1 MFKKLIFLSISA
13 FMFSQQTEEW
23 DLQKTIDYA
32 ISKHPTVQQSILK
45 VDQRKQEITASKG
58 MLLPSVSASTSQ
70 NYSFGSTINPGTNQ
84 REALNVGTTQFSA
97 IANWEL
103 FNWRNFMN
111 ISLSKMNK
119 ESSDYRLKAV
129 QNDIALNVIQLFFQY
144 QNDKALLGVLKT
156 QLDGVEEQIK
166 RTEKEVEI
174 GNRPKSD
181 IYDIKANMGTLQE
194 QWISAKNQK
203 EISKNNLLNALAINS
218 DNIDFVQN
226 TTDTSSELAFSDENF
241 VKEMLEKNPAYL
253 AAAKDIQASAE
264 KIRVERSGYL
274 PTLNGQY
281 SWSTFY
287 SKVLGGNQPTT
298 AFSDQFNQNK
308 NQQVYFNLSIPV
320 FNKLQ
325 VKSNVEIAKL
335 NKINADLEKEK
346 TVNNLVTA
354 LKAIK
359 IQYQNSEEKYRLLQ
373 QNFENQKLS
382 FEKSEEKYKEGLM
395 DAYTFFVV
403 RNNWLQANF
412 NLIKSRYD
420 VMLQEELWKIYNK

>member
-32 ISKHPTVQQSILK
+32 MSKHPTVQQSILK

-119 ESSDYRLKAV
+119 ESSDYRLKAI

-226 TTDTSSELAFSDENF
+226 TTDTSSALAFSDENF

-298 AFSDQFNQNK
+298 VFSDQFNQNK

>member
-194 QWISAKNQK
+194 QWVSAKNQK

-226 TTDTSSELAFSDENF
+226 TTDTSSALAFSDENF

-420 VMLQEELWKIYNK
+420 VMLQEELWKIYNR

>member
-1 MFKKLIFLSISA
+1 
-13 FMFSQQTEEW
+13 MFSQQTEEW
-23 DLQKTIDYA
+23 DLQKTVDYA

-58 MLLPSVSASTSQ
+58 MLLPSFSASTSQ

-144 QNDKALLGVLKT
+144 QNDKAWLGVLKT

-194 QWISAKNQK
+194 QWVSAKNQK
-203 EISKNNLLNALAINS
+203 EISKNNLLNALAITS
-218 DNIDFVQN
+218 DNIDFAQN
-226 TTDTSSELAFSDENF
+226 TSDTSSVLAFSDENF

-253 AAAKDIQASAE
+253 AAAKEIQVSAE

-308 NQQVYFNLSIPV
+308 NQQVYFNLNIPV

-346 TVNNLVTA
+346 TVSNLVAA
-354 LKAIK
+354 LKSIK

-382 FEKSEEKYKEGLM
+382 FDKSEEKYKEGLM

-403 RNNWLQANF
+403 RNNWLQANY

-420 VMLQEELWKIYNK
+420 VMLQEELWKIYNR

>member
-23 DLQKTIDYA
+23 DLQKTVDYA

-45 VDQRKQEITASKG
+45 VDQSKQEITASKG

-144 QNDKALLGVLKT
+144 QNDKAWLGVLKT

-194 QWISAKNQK
+194 QWVSAKNQK
-203 EISKNNLLNALAINS
+203 EISKNNLLNALAITS
-218 DNIDFVQN
+218 DNIDFAQN
-226 TTDTSSELAFSDENF
+226 TSDTSSVLAFSDENF

-253 AAAKDIQASAE
+253 AAAKEIQVSAE

-346 TVNNLVTA
+346 TVSNLVAA
-354 LKAIK
+354 LKSIK

-382 FEKSEEKYKEGLM
+382 FDKSEEKYKEGLM

-403 RNNWLQANF
+403 RNNWLQANY

-420 VMLQEELWKIYNK
+420 VMLQEELWKIYNR

>member
-32 ISKHPTVQQSILK
+32 MSKHPTVQQSILK

-194 QWISAKNQK
+194 QWVSAKNQK

-226 TTDTSSELAFSDENF
+226 TTDTSSALAFSDENF

-264 KIRVERSGYL
+264 KIRVERGGYL

>member
-32 ISKHPTVQQSILK
+32 MSKHPTVQQSILK
-45 VDQRKQEITASKG
+45 LDQRKQEITASKG

-194 QWISAKNQK
+194 QWVSAKNQK

-226 TTDTSSELAFSDENF
+226 TTDTSSALAFSDENF

>member
-32 ISKHPTVQQSILK
+32 MSKHPTVQQSILK

-103 FNWRNFMN
+103 FNWRNFLN

-226 TTDTSSELAFSDENF
+226 TTDTSSALAFSDENF

-264 KIRVERSGYL
+264 KIGVERSGYL

-420 VMLQEELWKIYNK
+420 VMLQEELWKIYNR

>member
-32 ISKHPTVQQSILK
+32 MSKHPTVQQSILK

-194 QWISAKNQK
+194 QWVSAKNQK

-226 TTDTSSELAFSDENF
+226 TTDTSSALAFSDENF

-308 NQQVYFNLSIPV
+308 NQQVYFNLNIPV

>member
-23 DLQKTIDYA
+23 DLKKTVDYA

-144 QNDKALLGVLKT
+144 QNDKAWLGVLKT

-194 QWISAKNQK
+194 QWVSAKNQK
-203 EISKNNLLNALAINS
+203 EISKNNLLNALAITS
-218 DNIDFVQN
+218 DNIDFAQN
-226 TTDTSSELAFSDENF
+226 TSDTSSVLAFSDENF

-253 AAAKDIQASAE
+253 AAAKEIQVSAE

-287 SKVLGGNQPTT
+287 SKVLGGSQPTT

-346 TVNNLVTA
+346 TVSNLVAA
-354 LKAIK
+354 LNSIK

-382 FEKSEEKYKEGLM
+382 FDKSEEKYKEGLM

-403 RNNWLQANF
+403 RNNWLQANY

-420 VMLQEELWKIYNK
+420 VMLQEELWKIYNR

>member
-32 ISKHPTVQQSILK
+32 MSKHPTVQQSILK

-166 RTEKEVEI
+166 RTEQEVEI

-226 TTDTSSELAFSDENF
+226 TTDTSSALAFSDENF

-420 VMLQEELWKIYNK
+420 VMLQEELWKIYNR

>member
-194 QWISAKNQK
+194 QWVSAKNQK

-226 TTDTSSELAFSDENF
+226 TTDTSSALAFSDENF

-253 AAAKDIQASAE
+253 AAAKDIQASVE

>member
-13 FMFSQQTEEW
+13 FMFSQQTKEW

-194 QWISAKNQK
+194 QWVSAKNQK

-226 TTDTSSELAFSDENF
+226 TTDASSALAFSDENF

-308 NQQVYFNLSIPV
+308 NQQVYFNLNIPV

-346 TVNNLVTA
+346 TVNNLITA

-420 VMLQEELWKIYNK
+420 VMLQEELWKIYNR

>member
-1 MFKKLIFLSISA
+1 MLSSC
-13 FMFSQQTEEW
+13 
-23 DLQKTIDYA
+23 
-32 ISKHPTVQQSILK
+32 
-45 VDQRKQEITASKG
+45 
-58 MLLPSVSASTSQ
+58 
-70 NYSFGSTINPGTNQ
+70 
-84 REALNVGTTQFSA
+84 
-97 IANWEL
+97 
-103 FNWRNFMN
+103 
-111 ISLSKMNK
+111 
-119 ESSDYRLKAV
+119 
-129 QNDIALNVIQLFFQY
+129 FFQY

-194 QWISAKNQK
+194 QWVSAKNQK

-226 TTDTSSELAFSDENF
+226 TTDTSSALAFSDENF

-420 VMLQEELWKIYNK
+420 VMLQEELWKIYNR

>member
-23 DLQKTIDYA
+23 DLQKTVDYA

-119 ESSDYRLKAV
+119 ESSDYRLKAI

-144 QNDKALLGVLKT
+144 QNDKAWLGVLKT

-194 QWISAKNQK
+194 QWVSAKNQK
-203 EISKNNLLNALAINS
+203 EISKNNLLNALAITS
-218 DNIDFVQN
+218 DNIDFAQN
-226 TTDTSSELAFSDENF
+226 TSDTSSVLAFSDENF

-253 AAAKDIQASAE
+253 AAAKEIQVSAE
-264 KIRVERSGYL
+264 KIRLERSGYL

-287 SKVLGGNQPTT
+287 SKVLGGSQPTT

-346 TVNNLVTA
+346 TVSNLVAA
-354 LKAIK
+354 LKSIK

-382 FEKSEEKYKEGLM
+382 FDKSEEKYKEGLM

-403 RNNWLQANF
+403 RNNWLQANY

-420 VMLQEELWKIYNK
+420 VMLQEELWKIYNR

>member
-32 ISKHPTVQQSILK
+32 MSKHPTVQQSILK
-45 VDQRKQEITASKG
+45 VDQRKQEITASRG

-226 TTDTSSELAFSDENF
+226 TTDTSSALAFSDENF
-241 VKEMLEKNPAYL
+241 VKAMLEKNPAYL

-420 VMLQEELWKIYNK
+420 VMLQEELWKIYNR

>member
-23 DLQKTIDYA
+23 DLQKTVDYA

-144 QNDKALLGVLKT
+144 QNDKAWLGVLKT

-194 QWISAKNQK
+194 QWVSAKNQK
-203 EISKNNLLNALAINS
+203 EISKNNLLNALAITS
-218 DNIDFVQN
+218 DNIDFAQN
-226 TTDTSSELAFSDENF
+226 TSDTSSVLAFSDENF

-253 AAAKDIQASAE
+253 AAAKEIQVSAE

-308 NQQVYFNLSIPV
+308 NQQVYFNLNIPV

-346 TVNNLVTA
+346 TVSNLVAA
-354 LKAIK
+354 LKSIK

-382 FEKSEEKYKEGLM
+382 FDKSEEKYKEGLM

-403 RNNWLQANF
+403 RNNWLQANY

-420 VMLQEELWKIYNK
+420 VMLQEELWKIYNR

>member
-1 MFKKLIFLSISA
+1 MGPA
-13 FMFSQQTEEW
+13 
-23 DLQKTIDYA
+23 KTVDYA

-58 MLLPSVSASTSQ
+58 MLLPSVSANTSQ

-97 IANWEL
+97 TANWEL

-144 QNDKALLGVLKT
+144 QNDKAWFGVLKT

-194 QWISAKNQK
+194 QWVSAKIRKKFPKQSAQCISHYFGQCRFRSEYNGYIFCSGLFRRKLCKRNAGK
-203 EISKNNLLNALAINS
+203 ESGISGCCKRNPGFCREDQS
-218 DNIDFVQN
+218 R
-226 TTDTSSELAFSDENF
+226 
-241 VKEMLEKNPAYL
+241 EK
-253 AAAKDIQASAE
+253 
-264 KIRVERSGYL
+264 RL
-274 PTLNGQY
+274 PTNIERAVFVVY
-281 SWSTFY
+281 FY

-346 TVNNLVTA
+346 QSV
-354 LKAIK
+354 I
-359 IQYQNSEEKYRLLQ
+359 
-373 QNFENQKLS
+373 
-382 FEKSEEKYKEGLM
+382 
-395 DAYTFFVV
+395 
-403 RNNWLQANF
+403 WLQH
-412 NLIKSRYD
+412 
-420 VMLQEELWKIYNK
+420 

>member
-32 ISKHPTVQQSILK
+32 MSKHPTVQQSILK

-194 QWISAKNQK
+194 QWVSAKNQK

-226 TTDTSSELAFSDENF
+226 TTDTSSALAFSDENF

-308 NQQVYFNLSIPV
+308 NQQVYFNLSIPI

-420 VMLQEELWKIYNK
+420 VMLQEELWKIYNR

>member
-32 ISKHPTVQQSILK
+32 MSKHPTVQQSILK

-226 TTDTSSELAFSDENF
+226 TTDTSSALAFSDENF

-335 NKINADLEKEK
+335 NKTNADLEKEK

-420 VMLQEELWKIYNK
+420 VMLQEELWKIYNR

>member
-194 QWISAKNQK
+194 QWVSAKNQK

-226 TTDTSSELAFSDENF
+226 TTDTSSALAFSDENF

-420 VMLQEELWKIYNK
+420 VMLQEELRKIYNR

>member
-23 DLQKTIDYA
+23 DLQKTVDYA

-144 QNDKALLGVLKT
+144 QNDKAWLGVLKT

-194 QWISAKNQK
+194 QWVSAKNQK
-203 EISKNNLLNALAINS
+203 EISKNNLLNALAITS
-218 DNIDFVQN
+218 DNIDFAQN
-226 TTDTSSELAFSDENF
+226 TSDTSSVLAFSDENF
-241 VKEMLEKNPAYL
+241 VKEILEKNPAYL
-253 AAAKDIQASAE
+253 AAAKEIQVSAE

-346 TVNNLVTA
+346 TVSNLVAA
-354 LKAIK
+354 LKSIK

-382 FEKSEEKYKEGLM
+382 FDKSEEKYKEGLM

-403 RNNWLQANF
+403 RNNWLQANY

-420 VMLQEELWKIYNK
+420 VMLQEELWKIYNR

>member
-23 DLQKTIDYA
+23 DLQKTVDYA

-58 MLLPSVSASTSQ
+58 MLLPSVVANTSQ

-97 IANWEL
+97 TANWEL

-144 QNDKALLGVLKT
+144 QNDKAWLGVLKT

-194 QWISAKNQK
+194 QWVSAKNQK
-203 EISKNNLLNALAINS
+203 EISKNNLLNALAITS
-218 DNIDFVQN
+218 DNIDFAQN
-226 TTDTSSELAFSDENF
+226 TSDTSSVLAFSDENF

-253 AAAKDIQASAE
+253 AAAKEIQVSAE

-346 TVNNLVTA
+346 TVSNLVAA
-354 LKAIK
+354 LKSIK

-382 FEKSEEKYKEGLM
+382 FDKSEEKYKEGLM
-395 DAYTFFVV
+395 DAYTFFIV
-403 RNNWLQANF
+403 RNNWLQANY

-420 VMLQEELWKIYNK
+420 VMLQEELWKIYSK

>member
-32 ISKHPTVQQSILK
+32 MSKHPTVQQSILK

-194 QWISAKNQK
+194 QWVSAKNQK

-226 TTDTSSELAFSDENF
+226 TTDTSSALAFSDENF

-308 NQQVYFNLSIPV
+308 NQQLYFNLSIPV

-420 VMLQEELWKIYNK
+420 VMLQEELWKIYNR

>member
-1 MFKKLIFLSISA
+1 MFKKLIFLSIST

-23 DLQKTIDYA
+23 DLQKTVDYA

-58 MLLPSVSASTSQ
+58 MLLPSVVANTSE

-97 IANWEL
+97 TANWEL

-144 QNDKALLGVLKT
+144 QNDKAWFGVLKT

-194 QWISAKNQK
+194 QWVSAKNQK
-203 EISKNNLLNALAINS
+203 EISKNNLLNALAITS
-218 DNIDFVQN
+218 DNIDFAQN
-226 TTDTSSELAFSDENF
+226 TSDTSSVLAFSDENF

-253 AAAKDIQASAE
+253 AAAKEIQVSAE

-346 TVNNLVTA
+346 TVSNLVAA
-354 LKAIK
+354 LKSIK

-382 FEKSEEKYKEGLM
+382 FDKSEEKYKEGLM
-395 DAYTFFVV
+395 DAYTFFIV
-403 RNNWLQANF
+403 RNNWLQANY

>member
-1 MFKKLIFLSISA
+1 
-13 FMFSQQTEEW
+13 
-23 DLQKTIDYA
+23 
-32 ISKHPTVQQSILK
+32 
-45 VDQRKQEITASKG
+45 
-58 MLLPSVSASTSQ
+58 
-70 NYSFGSTINPGTNQ
+70 
-84 REALNVGTTQFSA
+84 
-97 IANWEL
+97 
-103 FNWRNFMN
+103 
-111 ISLSKMNK
+111 
-119 ESSDYRLKAV
+119 
-129 QNDIALNVIQLFFQY
+129 
-144 QNDKALLGVLKT
+144 
-156 QLDGVEEQIK
+156 
-166 RTEKEVEI
+166 
-174 GNRPKSD
+174 
-181 IYDIKANMGTLQE
+181 
-194 QWISAKNQK
+194 
-203 EISKNNLLNALAINS
+203 
-218 DNIDFVQN
+218 
-226 TTDTSSELAFSDENF
+226 
-241 VKEMLEKNPAYL
+241 MLEKNPAYL
-253 AAAKDIQASAE
+253 AAAKEIQVSAE

-346 TVNNLVTA
+346 TVSNLVAA
-354 LKAIK
+354 LKSIK

-382 FEKSEEKYKEGLM
+382 FDKSEEKYKEGLM

-403 RNNWLQANF
+403 RNNWLQANY

-420 VMLQEELWKIYNK
+420 VMLQEELWKIYNR

>member
-166 RTEKEVEI
+166 RTEKEVEV

-194 QWISAKNQK
+194 QWVSAKNQK

-226 TTDTSSELAFSDENF
+226 TTDTSSALAFSDENF

-359 IQYQNSEEKYRLLQ
+359 IQYHNSEEKYRLLQ

-420 VMLQEELWKIYNK
+420 VMLQEELWKIYSK

>member
-32 ISKHPTVQQSILK
+32 MSKHPTVQQSILK

-194 QWISAKNQK
+194 QWVSAKNQK

-226 TTDTSSELAFSDENF
+226 TTDTSSALAFSDENF

-287 SKVLGGNQPTT
+287 SKVLGGNQPTI

-420 VMLQEELWKIYNK
+420 VMLQEELWKIYNR

>member
-45 VDQRKQEITASKG
+45 VDQHKQEITASKG

-194 QWISAKNQK
+194 QWVSAKNQK

-226 TTDTSSELAFSDENF
+226 TTDTSSALAFSDENF

>member
-226 TTDTSSELAFSDENF
+226 TTDTSSALAFSDENF

-264 KIRVERSGYL
+264 KIGVERSGYL

>member
-32 ISKHPTVQQSILK
+32 MSKHPTVQQSILK
-45 VDQRKQEITASKG
+45 VDQRKQEITASRG

-226 TTDTSSELAFSDENF
+226 TTDTSSALAFSDENF

>member
-23 DLQKTIDYA
+23 DLQKTVDYA

-103 FNWRNFMN
+103 FNWRNLMN

-144 QNDKALLGVLKT
+144 QNDKAWFGVLKT

-194 QWISAKNQK
+194 QWVSAKNQK
-203 EISKNNLLNALAINS
+203 EISKNNLLNALAITS
-218 DNIDFVQN
+218 DNIDFAQN
-226 TTDTSSELAFSDENF
+226 TSDTSSVLAFLDENF

-253 AAAKDIQASAE
+253 AAAKEIQVSAE

-346 TVNNLVTA
+346 TVSNLVAA
-354 LKAIK
+354 LKSIK

-382 FEKSEEKYKEGLM
+382 FDKSEEKYKEGLM

-403 RNNWLQANF
+403 RNNWLQANY

-420 VMLQEELWKIYNK
+420 VMLQEELWKIYNR

>member
-23 DLQKTIDYA
+23 DLQKTVDYA

-58 MLLPSVSASTSQ
+58 MLLPSVVANTSQ

-97 IANWEL
+97 TANWEL

-144 QNDKALLGVLKT
+144 QNDKAWFGVLKT

-194 QWISAKNQK
+194 QWVSAKNQK
-203 EISKNNLLNALAINS
+203 EISKNNLLNALAITS
-218 DNIDFVQN
+218 DNIDFAQN
-226 TTDTSSELAFSDENF
+226 TSDTSSVLAFSDENF

-253 AAAKDIQASAE
+253 AAAKEIQVSAE

-325 VKSNVEIAKL
+325 VKSNVEIANL

-346 TVNNLVTA
+346 TVSNLVAA
-354 LKAIK
+354 LKSIK

-382 FEKSEEKYKEGLM
+382 FDKSEEKYKEGLM
-395 DAYTFFVV
+395 DAYTFFIV
-403 RNNWLQANF
+403 RNNWLQANY

-420 VMLQEELWKIYNK
+420 VMLQEELWKIYSK

>member
-13 FMFSQQTEEW
+13 FMFSQQTGEW

-194 QWISAKNQK
+194 QWVSAKNQK

-226 TTDTSSELAFSDENF
+226 TTDTSSALAFSDENF

>member
-103 FNWRNFMN
+103 FNWRNFTN

-194 QWISAKNQK
+194 QWVSAKNQK

-226 TTDTSSELAFSDENF
+226 TTDTSSALAFSDENF

-335 NKINADLEKEK
+335 NKINAYLEKEK

>member
-23 DLQKTIDYA
+23 DLQKTVDYA

-58 MLLPSVSASTSQ
+58 MLLPSVSANTSQ

-97 IANWEL
+97 TANWEL

-144 QNDKALLGVLKT
+144 QNDKAWFGVLKT

-194 QWISAKNQK
+194 QWVSAKNQK
-203 EISKNNLLNALAINS
+203 EISKNNLLNALAITS
-218 DNIDFVQN
+218 DNVDFVQN
-226 TTDTSSELAFSDENF
+226 TTDTSSVLAFSDENF

-253 AAAKDIQASAE
+253 AAAKEIQVSAE

-346 TVNNLVTA
+346 TVSNLVAA
-354 LKAIK
+354 LKSIK

-382 FEKSEEKYKEGLM
+382 FDKSEEKYKEGLM

-403 RNNWLQANF
+403 RNNWLQANY

>member
-32 ISKHPTVQQSILK
+32 MSKHPTVQQSILK

-194 QWISAKNQK
+194 QWVSAKNQK

-226 TTDTSSELAFSDENF
+226 TTDTSSALAFSDENF

-420 VMLQEELWKIYNK
+420 VMLQEELWKIYNR